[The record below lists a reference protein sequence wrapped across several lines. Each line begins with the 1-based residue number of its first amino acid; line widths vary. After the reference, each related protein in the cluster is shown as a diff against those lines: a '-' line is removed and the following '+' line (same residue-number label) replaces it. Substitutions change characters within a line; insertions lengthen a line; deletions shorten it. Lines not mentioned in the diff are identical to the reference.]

1 MEEIS
6 QVFDDYLRGTF
17 AYTALEMGSIS
28 VSINEM
34 KRDLELTR
42 QDD

>member
-1 MEEIS
+1 MEEIP
-6 QVFDDYLRGTF
+6 QVLDDYLRGTF
-17 AYTALEMGSIS
+17 AYTALKMGSIS

-34 KRDLELTR
+34 KRGLELTR

>member
-1 MEEIS
+1 MEEIP
-6 QVFDDYLRGTF
+6 QVLDDYLRGTF
-17 AYTALEMGSIS
+17 AYTALKMGSIS
-28 VSINEM
+28 ISINEM